1 MAKQFPKSRR
11 QGSPSAVTKLP
22 IFTLSGGVSKQAQSK
37 RLPTEAENMDN
48 ALVSLERSFEKRPG
62 FDMLKQSTFNNVIL
76 YPTIPND
83 QRFDLYDLEHGIA
96 TEKDYW
102 FYWFNI
108 NADNRFLIVIDYKAT
123 GLSDKLIYIYKLN
136 TDGTWTNNTPA
147 TQTTPTISDTTRAYI
162 TYGNA
167 TNNARDVLK
176 ATTIGNSI
184 VILNTL
190 VKAGFSS
197 PDTATSYLYNLDGT
211 ATTTTDTKGRKVTYY
226 SSVRYT
232 RGEDNH
238 WYLNTL
244 AGESRAISGT
254 VAVGNTVS
262 FGIAPT
268 LPAGLT
274 NGDPIVITSIIP
286 SSGSYSGGTSI
297 QLIGTNF
304 DGATSVTINGTPC
317 TSVNVI
323 DTNIITCVTPANV
336 GGTYNVI
343 VTTPNGSYTKNNGFT
358 IGTQIAASYGR
369 VGTLVTVTTGGAHG
383 LITGNIVNINF
394 ITGGALSGV
403 YEITYV
409 AANTFT
415 LSTIINGA
423 IAPGSNCAYYAAQ
436 SVVTS
441 ITPNT
446 GVTAGGTT
454 ITLLGSG
461 FSSVGTY
468 SVKIGTGDCTSVTR
482 VSDTQLTCVTP
493 SGQGTGSKDLVIT
506 HSTISSLGSTITN
519 AFTFQDSIPTIVTT
533 NPSSKN
539 KYYVVKDASNWA
551 VLSGWTSVG
560 IGRYYTVEAITGSI
574 LNGDAVTV
582 YSGYFPEV
590 EDFIWH
596 DVADPWIGQS
606 MADFSEIRFPPE
618 LAEQKGNN
626 GILLNSVYFDNK
638 AKLMLAALYPTSGDT
653 TGQGKIYYASAPY
666 LNFTNGYYR
675 IISSTS
681 KPYTKKVRSPDAFSV
696 LDERRMPQR
705 ILFDAVAAT
714 PWTANPI
721 AWEPRT
727 SGDRYSNPGPS
738 IFLST
743 DKTTPVHRSINAI
756 TTFRDRLYMAA
767 EDVVFTS
774 QLGVYEDLFISDHSN
789 IVATDPIDIRAS
801 STTFNEIKTLTPFSN
816 YLFITT
822 LGSVQYELKGSQ
834 NQITPLTAEIS
845 PTAFYSTA
853 TLSEPQ
859 TMGSLIYFLDSSK
872 LYLYLSAE
880 SRDLAVAQELTVT
893 CADYLPAVQRS
904 ICVSPAQNSIVMIDD
919 ANLNQMYFHI
929 SRFAG
934 DRNIQN
940 AFFRYILNSNDA
952 VLSNQSYEDY
962 LYAIIKRPT
971 TQTISTAT
979 TTVGEVPNG
988 GAGTQKYRYSI
999 EKTFMRSL
1007 DPSVSRLDR
1016 KIKLTLNS
1024 SNSSYNASLNETII
1038 KIPLSF
1044 PYTDVAKIQMVTDST
1059 WSADYTSEYT
1069 YLNCTW
1075 GRFGS
1080 IVTVTLSNHGFSVG
1094 DTINISFNASL
1105 TLSGYTGLYV
1115 VASIPDSNTFVI
1127 SVPMLIT
1134 DPNSGTCVYIKPVLT
1149 NRSYEIATPI
1159 AYTIKNTYIE
1169 LVFTGRYVPVRSS
1182 GDPPVESVYYNDT
1195 RTVDIGLKY
1204 TMEVELSNMFVRDQ
1218 NNNVIDGVLNLRTM
1232 TLRHKKTGNYDISVS
1247 NRGRTPVISKFTN
1260 QVIGDNQNPLTLSN
1274 YEEEGEFVTNI
1285 LGFSD
1290 SIQLKITSD
1299 YPTPVNIV
1307 NMEIKGK
1314 FIQKYT
1320 SLNT

>member
-136 TDGTWTNNTPA
+136 ADGTWTNNTPA
-147 TQTTPTISDTTRAYI
+147 TQTTPTISDTTREYI
-162 TYGNA
+162 TYGSA
-167 TNNARDVLK
+167 SNNARDVLK

-197 PDTATSYLYNLDGT
+197 PDTDTSYLYNLDGT
-211 ATTTTDTKGRKVTYY
+211 STSTTTPVTDTKGRKVTYY
-226 SSVRYT
+226 SSARYT

-244 AGESRAISGT
+244 AGDSRVISGT
-254 VAVGNTVS
+254 VSVGSTVTLDT
-262 FGIAPT
+262 APT
-268 LPAGLT
+268 LPTGLT
-274 NGDPIVITSIIP
+274 NGDPVTITSVIP
-286 SSGSYSGGTSI
+286 SSGGYAGGTSI

-304 DGATSVTINGTPC
+304 TGTSLTTSVTINGNAC
-317 TSVNVI
+317 TSLNVI
-323 DTNIITCVTPANV
+323 DINTITCVAPANS
-336 GGTYNVI
+336 GGIYNVV
-343 VTTPNGSYTKNNGFT
+343 VTTPNGPYTKTNCFT
-358 IGTQIAASYGR
+358 VGTLLGPASFNR
-369 VGTLVTVTTGGAHG
+369 VATLVTVTKTAHG
-383 LITGNIVNINF
+383 LITGTIVNMAF
-394 ITGGALSGV
+394 PEFTALSGV
-403 YEITYV
+403 YEITNLT
-409 AANTFT
+409 ANTFT
-415 LSTIINGA
+415 LNTIISGNLSTA
-423 IAPGSNCAYYAAQ
+423 NCYYYLPQ

-454 ITLLGSG
+454 ITLLGSS

-468 SVKIGTGDCTSVTR
+468 SVKIGTGYCTSVTR

-506 HSTISSLGSTITN
+506 HSTISSLDSTITS

-539 KYYVVKDASNWA
+539 KYYAVDSNNYLA
-551 VLSGWTSVG
+551 VLSGWTSLG
-560 IGRYYTVEAITGSI
+560 IGKSYTVESVTSSSFNGS
-574 LNGDAVTV
+574 AVTV

-626 GILLNSVYFDNK
+626 GILLNSVSFDNK

-681 KPYTKKVRSPDAFSV
+681 KPYTKKIRSPDAFSV

-705 ILFDAVAAT
+705 ILFDASAAT
-714 PWTANPI
+714 HWTANPI

-893 CADYLPAVQRS
+893 CADYLPSVQRS

-962 LYAIIKRPT
+962 LYAVIKRPT

-979 TTVGEVPNG
+979 TLVGEVPNG
-988 GAGTQKYRYSI
+988 GAGTQKYRYSL

-1007 DPSVSRLDR
+1007 APSIPRLDR
-1016 KIKLTLNS
+1016 KIKLTLTDNNS
-1024 SNSSYNASLNETII
+1024 DYSFALNETRIRV
-1038 KIPLSF
+1038 PLSF
-1044 PYTDVAKIQMVTDST
+1044 PYTDVANIQM
-1059 WSADYTSEYT
+1059 
-1069 YLNCTW
+1069 
-1075 GRFGS
+1075 
-1080 IVTVTLSNHGFSVG
+1080 
-1094 DTINISFNASL
+1094 
-1105 TLSGYTGLYV
+1105 
-1115 VASIPDSNTFVI
+1115 
-1127 SVPMLIT
+1127 IT
-1134 DPNSGTCVYIKPVLT
+1134 DISWQQDIGLDNLVSD
-1149 NRSYEIATPI
+1149 RSYEVASPI
-1159 AYTIKNTYIE
+1159 AYVIKNTYIE
-1169 LVFTGRYVPVRSS
+1169 LVFSGRYVPIFYVN
-1182 GDPPVESVYYNDT
+1182 GVQVVDYTFDT
-1195 RTVDIGLKY
+1195 RTVYIGLKY

-1232 TLRHKKTGNYDISVS
+1232 TLRHKQTGNYDISVS

-1260 QVIGDNQNPLTLSN
+1260 QVIGDNQNPLALSN
-1274 YEEEGEFVTNI
+1274 YEEEGEFVTNV

>member
-62 FDMLKQSTFNNVIL
+62 FDIIKQSTFTGDINYAVS
-76 YPTIPND
+76 IPNT
-83 QRFDLYDLEHGIA
+83 QRLDLYDLEHSGSA
-96 TEKDYW
+96 TSKDYW

-108 NADNRFLIVIDYKAT
+108 NADNRFFIAIDYKAT
-123 GLSDKLIYIYKLN
+123 GSSDKLIYIYKLN

-147 TQTTPTISDTTRAYI
+147 TQTNATGISDTTRAYI
-162 TYGNA
+162 TYGSS
-167 TNNARDVLK
+167 TNNARDVLR

-184 VILNTL
+184 IILNTL

-197 PDTATSYLYNLDGT
+197 PDTATSYLYNLNGSN
-211 ATTTTDTKGRKVTYY
+211 TTTTDTKGRKVTYY
-226 SSVRYT
+226 TSARYT
-232 RGEDNH
+232 QGEDNH
-238 WYLNTL
+238 WYVNSLD
-244 AGESRAISGT
+244 GDSRTISGT
-254 VAVGNTVS
+254 VTVGNTVTLS
-262 FGIAPT
+262 AAPT
-268 LPAGLT
+268 LPTGLT
-274 NGDPIVITSIIP
+274 NGDPIVINSIIP
-286 SSGSYSGGTSI
+286 SSGSYNGGTSI
-297 QLIGTNF
+297 KLTGTNF
-304 DGATSVTINGTPC
+304 DGATAVTIGGTAC
-317 TSVNVI
+317 TSISVI
-323 DTNIITCVTPANV
+323 DSYTLTCVTPAKA
-336 GGTYNVI
+336 GGTYSVVI
-343 VTTPNGSYTKNNGFT
+343 TTPNGSYTATNSF
-358 IGTQIAASYGR
+358 IVGTSVSATYGR
-369 VGTLVTVTTGGAHG
+369 AGTLVTVTSSAHN
-383 LITGNIVNINF
+383 LITGNIVNIDF
-394 ITGGALSGV
+394 TSGGALDGV
-403 YEITYV
+403 YEITFLS
-409 AANTFT
+409 ATTFT
-415 LSTIINGA
+415 FNTVATGTITAGST
-423 IAPGSNCAYYAAQ
+423 CTYYAAK

-441 ITPNT
+441 IIPDT
-446 GVTAGGTT
+446 GATAGGTT

-461 FSSVGTY
+461 FSSVALGY
-468 SVKIGTGDCTSVTR
+468 AVKIGTADCGTITR
-482 VSDTQLTCVTP
+482 VSDSQLTLVTP
-493 SGQGTGSKDLVIT
+493 KGQGTGSKDIVIT
-506 HSTISSLGSTITN
+506 HSTIAGLGSTTTK
-519 AFTFQDSIPTIVTT
+519 AFTFQDSIPTTVTT

-539 KYYVVKDASNWA
+539 KFYVFKDTNNWA
-551 VLSGWTSVG
+551 VLSGWTSLG
-560 IGRYYTVEAITGSI
+560 IGTSYTVESITGTIATSS
-574 LNGDAVTV
+574 AVTV

-590 EDFIWH
+590 DDFIWH
-596 DVADPWIGQS
+596 DVSDPWLGQS

-626 GILLNSVYFDNK
+626 GIIYNSVYYDRK
-638 AKLMLAALYPTSGDT
+638 AKDMLAALYPTSGDT

-675 IISSTS
+675 VISAAT

-705 ILFDAVAAT
+705 LLFSVNAAS
-714 PWTANPI
+714 PWTANPV

-743 DKTTPVHRSINAI
+743 DKTTPINLSINAI

-774 QLGVYEDLFISDHSN
+774 QLGVYEDLFISDPSN

-893 CADYLPAVQRS
+893 CADYLPAIQRS

-940 AFFRYILNSNDA
+940 AFFRYILNSNDSI
-952 VLSNQSYEDY
+952 LSNQAYEDY
-962 LYAIIKRPT
+962 LYSVIRRPT
-971 TQTISTAT
+971 TSATSSTQ
-979 TTVGEVPNG
+979 TTVGSTPS
-988 GAGTQKYRYSI
+988 GAAVQTNRYYL

-1007 DPSVSRLDR
+1007 SPDVPRIDR
-1016 KIKLTLNS
+1016 RIKLTLTAN
-1024 SNSSYNASLNETII
+1024 NSSYSYVTNQTII
-1038 KIPLSF
+1038 SLPISF
-1044 PYTDVAKIQMVTDST
+1044 PYSDISNIQLVTDST
-1059 WSADYTSEYT
+1059 WSQDVD
-1069 YLNCTW
+1069 
-1075 GRFGS
+1075 GDRF
-1080 IVTVTLSNHGFSVG
+1080 
-1094 DTINISFNASL
+1094 
-1105 TLSGYTGLYV
+1105 
-1115 VASIPDSNTFVI
+1115 
-1127 SVPMLIT
+1127 
-1134 DPNSGTCVYIKPVLT
+1134 
-1149 NRSYEIATPI
+1149 YEIASPI
-1159 AYTIKNTYIE
+1159 AYTIKDTYVS
-1169 LVFTGRYVPVRSS
+1169 LVFNGRFVPAS
-1182 GDPPVESVYYNDT
+1182 GTPTQTVDYSLT
-1195 RTVDIGLKY
+1195 RTVNIGLKY
-1204 TMEVELSNMFVRDQ
+1204 TMEVELSKMFVRDQ
-1218 NNNVIDGVLNLRTM
+1218 NNNAIDGVLNLRTI
-1232 TLRHKKTGNYDISVS
+1232 TTRHKKTGNYDISVS
-1247 NRGRTPVISKFTN
+1247 NRSRTPVISSFTN
-1260 QVIGDNQNPLTLSN
+1260 QVVGDNENLLQLSN
-1274 YEEEGEFVTNI
+1274 YEEEGEFVTNV
-1285 LGFSD
+1285 LSYSD
-1290 SIQLKITSD
+1290 STSLKITSD

-1307 NMEIKGK
+1307 NIEVKGK

>member
-62 FDMLKQSTFNNVIL
+62 FDIIKQSTFTGDINYAIS
-76 YPTIPND
+76 IPD
-83 QRFDLYDLEHGIA
+83 AQRLDLYDLEHGIA
-96 TEKDYW
+96 TSKDYW

-108 NADNRFLIVIDYKAT
+108 NEDNRFLIVIDYKAT

-323 DTNIITCVTPANV
+323 DTNTITCVTPANV

-358 IGTQIAASYGR
+358 VGTQIAASYGR

-403 YEITYV
+403 YEITYL

-415 LSTIINGA
+415 LNTIINGA

-468 SVKIGTGDCTSVTR
+468 SVKIGTGVCTTITR
-482 VSDTQLTCVTP
+482 ISDTQLTCVSP
-493 SGQGTGSKDLVIT
+493 VGQGTGSKDLVIT
-506 HSTISSLGSTITN
+506 HSTIAGLNSTITS

-626 GILLNSVYFDNK
+626 GILLNSVSFDNK

-705 ILFDAVAAT
+705 ILFDANAAT
-714 PWTANPI
+714 PWTANTI

-962 LYAIIKRPT
+962 LYAVIKRPT

-979 TTVGEVPNG
+979 TLVGEVPNG
-988 GAGTQKYRYSI
+988 GAGTQKYRYSL

-1007 DPSVSRLDR
+1007 APSIPRLDR
-1016 KIKLTLNS
+1016 KIKLTITDNNS
-1024 SNSSYNASLNETII
+1024 DYSFALNETRIRV
-1038 KIPLSF
+1038 PLSF
-1044 PYTDVAKIQMVTDST
+1044 PYTDIAKIQMITDTT
-1059 WSADYTSEYT
+1059 WATD
-1069 YLNCTW
+1069 
-1075 GRFGS
+1075 
-1080 IVTVTLSNHGFSVG
+1080 
-1094 DTINISFNASL
+1094 L
-1105 TLSGYTGLYV
+1105 TL
-1115 VASIPDSNTFVI
+1115 DNVI
-1127 SVPMLIT
+1127 A
-1134 DPNSGTCVYIKPVLT
+1134 D
-1149 NRSYEIATPI
+1149 RSYEVVSPI
-1159 AYTIKNTYIE
+1159 AYIIKNTYVE
-1169 LVFTGRYVPVRSS
+1169 LVFSGRYVPVS
-1182 GDPPVESVYYNDT
+1182 GTPQVVDYTLVRN
-1195 RTVDIGLKY
+1195 VDIGLKY

-1260 QVIGDNQNPLTLSN
+1260 QVIGDNQNPLALSN
-1274 YEEEGEFVTNI
+1274 YEEEGEFVTNV